1 MHTATSLP
9 FAHLNL
15 RHNPFGELD
24 TIERVALALVDL
36 DDVVARLRRPGF
48 AVQFID
54 EKGCGKTT
62 HLLALRKFLQNAPY
76 VHVAE
81 GERPT
86 VPRRRPLLLDDAQRL
101 PPTVR
106 RRVFARR
113 GSIAI
118 GTHEDLTLELVRAG
132 FEVRTVRPSHHLSV
146 ERLHQIFARRIEWA
160 RRGEGRLPT
169 IGIHEVRVLMERFG
183 SDVRSMEAQL
193 YELFQTMLRMEH
205 AAL

>member
-24 TIERVALALVDL
+24 TIERVELALADV
-36 DDVVARLRRPGF
+36 DDVVARLHRPGF
-48 AVQFID
+48 AVQFVD

-62 HLLALRKFLQNAPY
+62 HLLALRRFLQHAPY

-81 GERPT
+81 GDRPT
-86 VPRRRPLLLDDAQRL
+86 VPRRRPLLLDEAQRL

-106 RRVFARR
+106 RRIFARR

-146 ERLHQIFARRIEWA
+146 ERLRQIFALRIEWA

-169 IGIHEVRVLMERFG
+169 IGIREVRELMERFG

-193 YELFQTMLRMEH
+193 YESFQTMLRIDH
-205 AAL
+205 GAL

>member
-24 TIERVALALVDL
+24 TFERAALAVVDL
-36 DDVVARLRRPGF
+36 DGFVARLRRPGF
-48 AVQFID
+48 AIQFID

-62 HLLALRKFLQNAPY
+62 HLLALHKLLQDAVY

-81 GERPT
+81 AERPT
-86 VPRRRPLLLDDAQRL
+86 VPRRRPLLLDEAQRL

-106 RRVFARR
+106 SRIFGRP

-118 GTHEDLTLELVRAG
+118 GTHEDLTVELVRAG
-132 FEVRTVRPSHHLSV
+132 FDVHVVWPSHQLSV
-146 ERLHQIFARRIEWA
+146 KRLHQIFARRIEWA
-160 RRGEGRLPT
+160 RRGEGHVPT
-169 IGIHEVRVLMERFG
+169 VEIAAVRELMDRFG
-183 SDVRSMEAQL
+183 SDVRSMEAHL
-193 YELFQTMLRMEH
+193 YESFQAMLEIEH